1 MTERDDFNTPALRLG
16 LPAPSDAAAR
26 VARQRELGMAATADS
41 VFDQVARRAAE
52 ATGASAAMVNMV
64 GEDGQYAVGVY
75 GREPASGEPAFLG
88 DPGRYAT
95 MDYGFCVHVVGR
107 KAALTLDDV
116 FDFSRFRGNPIVDE
130 IGVRSYIGVPLIDDD
145 GTVIG
150 TVCAID
156 PAPRSE
162 ADGTSWGNQGLQ
174 VLKAARDE
182 VLAEIGGRKK
192 IIGVLEAVG
201 GTAMIAE
208 RPGLGVLYV
217 NTLHDQLFGTVQL
230 LGTPAPEAFPH
241 LAPVG
246 ILEIIGIL
254 DRGGEPAVTA
264 PIPLNEPATGSVV
277 FAAVPVRVPGH
288 DAAVLTL
295 GLRDSDGPTVL
306 GRAAQLAAEIG
317 ECTDAL

>member
-1 MTERDDFNTPALRLG
+1 MTERDDFQTPALRLG

-26 VARQRELGMAATADS
+26 AARQRELGMATTADS
-41 VFDQVARRAAE
+41 VYDQVARRAAE
-52 ATGASAAMVNMV
+52 ATGATAAMVNMV
-64 GEDGQYAVGVY
+64 GESGQYVVGLW
-75 GREPASGEPAFLG
+75 GREPANGEPAFLG

-162 ADGTSWGNQGLQ
+162 ADGNSWGNQGLQ

-182 VLAEIGGRKK
+182 VLAEIGGRQK
-192 IIGVLEAVG
+192 IIGALEAAG
-201 GTAMIAE
+201 GTAMIAA
-208 RPGLGVLYV
+208 RPGLEVLYA
-217 NTLHDQLFGTVQL
+217 NTLHDQLFGFVEL

-246 ILEIIGIL
+246 ILAVIENL
-254 DRGGEPAVTA
+254 ERGGEPTATA
-264 PIPLNEPATGSVV
+264 PIPLKEPATGTVC

-288 DAAVLTL
+288 ASAVLTL
-295 GLRDSDGPTVL
+295 GLRDSDGATVL
-306 GRAAQLAAEIG
+306 SRATQLASEIG
-317 ECTDAL
+317 ELTDAR

>member
-1 MTERDDFNTPALRLG
+1 MTDRDDFQNPALRLG

-26 VARQRELGMAATADS
+26 AARQRELGLATTPDS
-41 VFDQVARRAAE
+41 VFDAVARKAAE

-64 GEDGQYAVGVY
+64 GESGQYVVGLY
-75 GREPASGEPAFLG
+75 GKEPGAGEPAFLG

-95 MDYGFCVHVVGR
+95 MEYGFCVHVVGR

-156 PAPRSE
+156 PVPRSE
-162 ADGTSWGNQGLQ
+162 AEGTSWGNQSLQ

-182 VLAEIGGRKK
+182 VLAEIGSRQK
-192 IIGVLEAVG
+192 IIGVLEGAG
-201 GTAMIAE
+201 GTTMIAA
-208 RPGLGVLYV
+208 RPGLEVLYA
-217 NTLHDQLFGTVQL
+217 NTLHDQLFGVVDL
-230 LGTPAPEAFPH
+230 LGTPATEAFPH

-246 ILEIIGIL
+246 ILAVIENL
-254 DRGGEPAVTA
+254 DRGGEPAATA
-264 PIPLNEPATGSVV
+264 PVPLNQPATGSVT
-277 FAAVPVRVPGH
+277 FAAVPVLVPGH
-288 DAAVLTL
+288 DSAVLTL
-295 GLRDSDGPTVL
+295 GLRDSDGATVL
-306 GRAAQLAAEIG
+306 SRARQLAADIG
-317 ECTDAL
+317 DLTETL